1 MNGLREV
8 ANAWKINP
16 ASIACWIALLV
27 VWWTSIEPF
36 LPSRWNLAVALK
48 SKYCNWYI
56 ATNLTGKNSKES
68 QKSHVCPM
76 WRCVL
81 SSNFNYLGPPEQN
94 TMSGMSLKNFLSDFS
109 LMITPL
115 VIKGSLHSE
124 IRSCVQTSITR
135 RKKTSCLH
143 SNKQVMN
150 LAGDAPFSH
159 FMAFKS
165 PESRSIWMISSRRN
179 FLIKGKENL
188 SWDD

>member
-1 MNGLREV
+1 MQQLIDCV
-8 ANAWKINP
+8 KP
-16 ASIACWIALLV
+16 
-27 VWWTSIEPF
+27 
-36 LPSRWNLAVALK
+36 NL
-48 SKYCNWYI
+48 
-56 ATNLTGKNSKES
+56 KNSKES

-81 SSNFNYLGPPEQN
+81 SSNFNYLGPEQN

-179 FLIKGKENL
+179 FLIKGKENM
-188 SWDD
+188 SWGWLKNTKLVTHVVRVVRLTFGYI